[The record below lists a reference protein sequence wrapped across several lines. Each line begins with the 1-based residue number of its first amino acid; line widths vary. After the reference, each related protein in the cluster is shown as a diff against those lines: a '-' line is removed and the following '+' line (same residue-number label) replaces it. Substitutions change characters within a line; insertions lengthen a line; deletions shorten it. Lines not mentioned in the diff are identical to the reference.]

1 MKRQTFR
8 HKLGAIS
15 FAALLVLALVYIS
28 PAARAAVLQQAP
40 AEVSTQAA
48 PSPAQSNASSAGPSA
63 TGTPAAQ
70 APAAETSSAKSST
83 ELAKQS
89 KEAAGEQQ
97 QEGQED
103 ETAQFKRS
111 DAVRWIAQKTGMT
124 VQQAYITGVVFNFA
138 VFALVIIY
146 FSVKGLPKMFRART
160 VSIQQS
166 MLEARKSSEEARRRL
181 SEIEN
186 RLSHLDS
193 EIAQLRASAEREAA
207 VEEERIRAAALEDS
221 KRIVESAEQ
230 EIAAAT
236 KAARR
241 ELTKYASGLAVSLA
255 QKQIRVDAGADERLV
270 GDFLRQLN
278 NGNGKGQN

>member
-1 MKRQTFR
+1 MKQQTFFQNSR
-8 HKLGAIS
+8 VFLLTAVMALAIAFLPS
-15 FAALLVLALVYIS
+15 AASATM
-28 PAARAAVLQQAP
+28 LQEAP
-40 AEVSTQAA
+40 AGTSTQAA
-48 PSPAQSNASSAGPSA
+48 PVSTAQNNSNA
-63 TGTPAAQ
+63 
-70 APAAETSSAKSST
+70 

-89 KEAAGEQQ
+89 KEAAGERPEAQ
-97 QEGQED
+97 QED

-124 VQQAYITGVVFNFA
+124 VQQAYIAGVAFNFA
-138 VFALVIIY
+138 VFALVIIW

-166 MLEARKSSEEARRRL
+166 MLEARKTSEDAKRRL

-193 EIAQLRASAEREAA
+193 EIAQLRATAEREAA
-207 VEEERIRAAALEDS
+207 IEEERIKTAAVEDS

-255 QKQIRVDAGADERLV
+255 QKQIRVDSTADQRLMN
-270 GDFLRQLN
+270 DFLQQLT
-278 NGNGKGQN
+278 NGGKGQN

>member
-1 MKRQTFR
+1 MMRQMFPRNSRMIILTA
-8 HKLGAIS
+8 AIL
-15 FAALLVLALVYIS
+15 AIALLPSVAGAVLLQQS
-28 PAARAAVLQQAP
+28 PAATAP
-40 AEVSTQAA
+40 AQDTVARVST
-48 PSPAQSNASSAGPSA
+48 AQSNTPSSVEAPSA
-63 TGTPAAQ
+63 ESPS
-70 APAAETSSAKSST
+70 AESANT
-83 ELAKQS
+83 ELVKQS
-89 KEAAGEQQ
+89 KKTVGEQQ
-97 QEGQED
+97 PEQQED

-124 VQQAYITGVVFNFA
+124 VQQAYIVGVAFNFT
-138 VFALVIIY
+138 VFALVIIW
-146 FSVKGLPKMFRART
+146 FSAKGLPKMFRART

-166 MLEARKSSEEARRRL
+166 MLEARKTSEEAKRRL

-193 EIAQLRASAEREAA
+193 EIAQLRATAEREAA
-207 VEEERIRAAALEDS
+207 IEEERIKTAAAEDS

-255 QKQIRVDAGADERLV
+255 QKQIRVDSTADQRIMN
-270 GDFLRQLN
+270 DFLQQLN

>member
-1 MKRQTFR
+1 MKQQSCR
-8 HKLGAIS
+8 HNLGTIS
-15 FAALLVLALVYIS
+15 FTALLALALVYIS
-28 PAARAAVLQQAP
+28 PAARAAMLQQSP
-40 AEVSTQAA
+40 ASAQAA
-48 PSPAQSNASSAGPSA
+48 SSQAQSNAPSA
-63 TGTPAAQ
+63 EPSSAQ
-70 APAAETSSAKSST
+70 APAAETSSAKSSI

-89 KEAAGEQQ
+89 KEAAGEQ

-111 DAVRWIAQKTGMT
+111 DAVRWIAEKTGMS

-255 QKQIRVDAGADERLV
+255 QKQIRVDASADERLV

>member
-8 HKLGAIS
+8 NNLGAIS
-15 FAALLVLALVYIS
+15 FVALLALALVCVSPVAKAAMLQQS
-28 PAARAAVLQQAP
+28 PAAVSAP
-40 AEVSTQAA
+40 AASR
-48 PSPAQSNASSAGPSA
+48 PAQSNASSA
-63 TGTPAAQ
+63 TGTPEAQ
-70 APAAETSSAKSST
+70 APAAETSSTKSSP
-83 ELAKQS
+83 EMAKQS

-111 DAVRWIAQKTGMT
+111 DAVRWIAQKTGLT
-124 VQQAYITGVVFNFA
+124 VRQAYITGVVFNFA

-255 QKQIRVDAGADERLV
+255 QKQIRVDASADERLV